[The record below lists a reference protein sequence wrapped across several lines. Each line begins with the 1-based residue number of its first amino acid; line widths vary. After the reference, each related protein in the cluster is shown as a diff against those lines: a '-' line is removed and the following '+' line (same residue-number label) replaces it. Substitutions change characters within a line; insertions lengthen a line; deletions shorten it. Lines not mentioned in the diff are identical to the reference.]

1 MLNKILKFIQENLLV
16 LIILV
21 IGAGLFNVKF
31 FGGYKFT
38 PLICLWAALIMI
50 YPSLV
55 PLSFDKIKEVK
66 KYWRIL
72 LLSATLNFIL
82 APTVAYFIGW
92 LFLNEQPALRLGIIL
107 LALLPGGGMV
117 TMWALKSKANMLTTV
132 GIVLLNL
139 LLAIVIVPFGLSY
152 AMNQLQIDTTNSVK
166 ESTPDKS
173 LKNINAVPLNSSADL
188 ITLNNAEPAES
199 CVIEKA
205 SQGIASC
212 DFGGEGVT
220 PMKIAIPIVFI
231 ILLPLILAFI
241 TQKLLLRKKS
251 TEDAFKIKKR
261 FGAFSNLGLLIV
273 LFMLMS
279 LEDNIVIFDSAILIW
294 DIFIALLFFY
304 GIIFSVSWFIYKKF
318 YFNAQGKALLW
329 GSYLRY
335 ITLALGFAISLVYQ
349 DKSLEPI
356 ILIIVLSYLIQ
367 IPSSYLIS
375 NLLRKH

>member
-1 MLNKILKFIQENLLV
+1 MLKFIQKNLLI

-21 IGAGLFNVKF
+21 IAAGLLNVKF

-38 PLICLWAALIMI
+38 PLICLWAALLMI

-72 LLSATLNFIL
+72 LFSVVLNFIL
-82 APTVAYFIGW
+82 APAVAYFIGW
-92 LFLNEQPALRLGIIL
+92 LFLSEQPALRLGIIL

-117 TMWALKSKANMLTTV
+117 TMWALKSRANMLITV

-152 AMNQLQIDTTNSVK
+152 VMNQLQINKTTHLQQSVLNKDLRNINSVSLDNDSK
-166 ESTPDKS
+166 FVSLNDNAEST
-173 LKNINAVPLNSSADL
+173 
-188 ITLNNAEPAES
+188 ES
-199 CVIEKA
+199 CVIEKV
-205 SQGIASC
+205 SRGSASC
-212 DFGGEGVT
+212 GLGGEGVT
-220 PMKIAIPIVFI
+220 PMKIAIPIIFI
-231 ILLPLILAFI
+231 ILFPLILAFA
-241 TQKLLLRKKS
+241 TQKILLKRKS
-251 TEDAFKIKKR
+251 TNDIIKIKKS
-261 FGAFSNLGLLIV
+261 FGAFSNLGLLII

-279 LEDNIVIFDSAILIW
+279 LKDNIVIFDRAILIW
-294 DIFIALLFFY
+294 DIFVALLFFY
-304 GIIFSVSWFIYKKF
+304 GIIFFVSWFIYKKF
-318 YFNAQGKALLW
+318 YFNSQGKALLW

-335 ITLALGFAISLVYQ
+335 ITLALGLAISLVYQ

-367 IPSSYLIS
+367 IPSSYLIA
-375 NLLRKH
+375 NLLKNR